1 LAAEAGPGTDFFDDG
16 FSAGLIG
23 AFAAG
28 LGAGDG
34 DALGG
39 GGGGAFGL
47 AGLGL
52 LLGEEIPDMKRLT
65 LRLSCFQICFGFR
78 SEGGDFQNLKG
89 LQADLEIRRISPLGG
104 KNPIHTSL
112 THIDSTQ
119 LSLL

>member
-1 LAAEAGPGTDFFDDG
+1 LAAGAGPGTDFFDGG

-34 DALGG
+34 DAL
-39 GGGGAFGL
+39 GGGAFGL

-65 LRLSCFQICFGFR
+65 LRLSCYPISVISSQK
-78 SEGGDFQNLKG
+78 EQVLQNTNA
-89 LQADLEIRRISPLGG
+89 LQNHFEIRRISP
-104 KNPIHTSL
+104 
-112 THIDSTQ
+112 
-119 LSLL
+119 